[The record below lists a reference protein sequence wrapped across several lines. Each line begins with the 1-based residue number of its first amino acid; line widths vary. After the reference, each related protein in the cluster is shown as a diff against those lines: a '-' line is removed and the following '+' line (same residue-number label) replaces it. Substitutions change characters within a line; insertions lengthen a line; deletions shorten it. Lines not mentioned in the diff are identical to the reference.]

1 MSRITTTVVTL
12 LLTTAAFGQAKDDAG
27 DGKKLD
33 KQTMEIKDYLPEIHG
48 TIRGKYEYQTETGE
62 SRFEVRNARFSVSGN
77 VHPLVAYKA
86 EIDLSDEGSIKML
99 DAYARV
105 FPVKDLNFTIG
116 QMRVPFTID
125 AHRSPHQ
132 QYFANRSFIAK
143 QVGNVRDVGLTSAY
157 THKGDFPFILEG
169 GLFNGSGLT
178 NQKEWHKTLNYSI
191 KAQLLPGKNWNV
203 TLSTQMIKPEDV
215 RINMYDAGI
224 YYQNNRFHIEAEYLY
239 KMYGHNAFKDVHA
252 VNVTDNQSSVMRL
265 GSLAMCKVL
274 KDAGMN
280 PIFQLA
286 CRDRNRIALES
297 DLLSAAMFGI
307 DNILC
312 LTGDHTKMGDH
323 PQAKPVFDLDSVSLL
338 HTVKLLESGVDLGG
352 NQLVG
357 EPPKFSKGAVVSPCS
372 DSVDAQ
378 LAKMERK
385 VAAGADYFQTQ
396 AVFEPEKFIKF
407 MEKAKQFGKPVQV
420 GIIIPKSAGMAKFMN
435 NNVAGI
441 HVPDEMIE
449 ELKADKEKTKA
460 GITGVEIAARII
472 KECKPYCQ
480 GVHIMALG
488 WESKIPDLLKLAEI

>member
-1 MSRITTTVVTL
+1 MKMKELFDRGEFVVSAEVGPPKGIHVDEL
-12 LLTTAAFGQAKDDAG
+12 VEEAK
-27 DGKKLD
+27 
-33 KQTMEIKDYLPEIHG
+33 TYL
-48 TIRGKYEYQTETGE
+48 
-62 SRFEVRNARFSVSGN
+62 
-77 VHPLVAYKA
+77 
-86 EIDLSDEGSIKML
+86 
-99 DAYARV
+99 
-105 FPVKDLNFTIG
+105 
-116 QMRVPFTID
+116 
-125 AHRSPHQ
+125 
-132 QYFANRSFIAK
+132 
-143 QVGNVRDVGLTSAY
+143 
-157 THKGDFPFILEG
+157 
-169 GLFNGSGLT
+169 
-178 NQKEWHKTLNYSI
+178 
-191 KAQLLPGKNWNV
+191 
-203 TLSTQMIKPEDV
+203 
-215 RINMYDAGI
+215 
-224 YYQNNRFHIEAEYLY
+224 
-239 KMYGHNAFKDVHA
+239 KDVHA

-338 HTVKLLESGVDLGG
+338 HTVKLLEEGVDLGG

-385 VAAGADYFQTQ
+385 VAAGAEYFQTQ

-420 GIIIPKSAGMAKFMN
+420 GILSL
-435 NNVAGI
+435 I
-441 HVPDEMIE
+441 HI
-449 ELKADKEKTKA
+449 
-460 GITGVEIAARII
+460 
-472 KECKPYCQ
+472 
-480 GVHIMALG
+480 
-488 WESKIPDLLKLAEI
+488 